1 MQISELIQELLDD
14 ALSIYCRHAYER
26 KINLESERIKLG
38 DVKSELMKNCV
49 YGKPLGNKGGW
60 KLMKIIIALNRG
72 DIEFFVDPH
81 HSIYD
86 ENLPKELREYNY
98 GLKNI
103 IEREWEKADVPVR
116 GTYFER
122 REEIR
127 KGISK

>member
-1 MQISELIQELLDD
+1 MQISELTQELLDD
-14 ALSIYCRHAYER
+14 ALNIYYRYTYER
-26 KINLESERIKLG
+26 KINLESERIKLE
-38 DVKSELMKNCV
+38 DVKHELMKNYV
-49 YGKPLGNKGGW
+49 YSKLLGNKRGW

-81 HSIYD
+81 HYIYD

-103 IEREWEKADVPVR
+103 IEREWEKADMPVR
-116 GTYFER
+116 GTYLER